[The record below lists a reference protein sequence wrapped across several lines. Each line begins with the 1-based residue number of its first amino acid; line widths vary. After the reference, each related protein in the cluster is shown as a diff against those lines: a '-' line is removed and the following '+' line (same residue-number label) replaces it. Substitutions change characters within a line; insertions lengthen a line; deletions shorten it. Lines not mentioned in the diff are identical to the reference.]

1 MIAVT
6 GANGQLGQ
14 LVIKHLLTKT
24 DASNIAALV
33 RNPEQVDELN
43 KLGVNVRKA
52 DYNEAETLNTALEGV
67 ETLLLISSSAVGSRV
82 PQHQAVINAAE
93 KQGIKHLVYTS
104 ILRADIN
111 PMQLAKEH
119 KETEKL
125 LSESSLQTVILRNG
139 WYTENYTQ
147 GMPAILE
154 NNAVVGVSVNGKI
167 HSATRD
173 DYAEAAANVLVN
185 AQAHIGNVYELAG
198 DNGFTLTEFAQE
210 VAKQTNKDIAYHA
223 MPEQEYKNLL
233 VNVGLPE
240 GFAGALADSDSQT
253 EKGWLQ
259 DKSKTLSKLL
269 GRPTTSLEKA
279 VASVL

>member
-24 DASNIAALV
+24 NASNIAALV
-33 RNPEQVDELN
+33 REPEKAEDLN
-43 KLGVNVRKA
+43 KLGVSVRHA
-52 DYNEAETLNTALEGV
+52 DYDRPETLNLACEGV
-67 ETLLLISSSAVGSRV
+67 ETLLLISSSAVGVRI
-82 PQHQAVINAAE
+82 PQHSAVIKAAE
-93 KQGIKHLVYTS
+93 KQGVKHFIYTS

-119 KETEKL
+119 KETERL
-125 LSESSLQTVILRNG
+125 LSESNLETVVLRNG

-167 HSATRD
+167 HSATRN

-185 AQAHIGNVYELAG
+185 AKVHIGQVYELAG
-198 DNGFTLTEFAQE
+198 DVGFTLTEFAKE
-210 VAKQTNKDIAYHA
+210 VAAQTNKDIGYHA

-233 VNVGLPE
+233 VNIGLPD
-240 GFAGALADSDSQT
+240 GFAGALADSDTQT

-259 DKSKTLSKLL
+259 DESKTLSKLL
-269 GRPTTSLEKA
+269 GRPTTSLKEA
-279 VASVL
+279 VASAL